1 MHKAMILLPVLLL
14 GGCNVAFGQGSHEQA
29 ARDFQVGAFQKINA
43 AGSAEVTVRVGG
55 APSVH
60 AEGDKKA
67 LDELDIQVVNGSL
80 NIGRKSSGGWNF
92 GWGHHRR
99 IRITVT
105 VPSLAGASL
114 AGSGDIHIDKVGGPS
129 FEGSVAG
136 SGDIAVD
143 HLEVGEAHFS
153 IAGSGDVKAAGKVG
167 RANLSTAGSGDMR
180 TGGLEAGTAT
190 ISIMGSGGAQLR
202 VTQSADITI
211 MGSGDV
217 HVAGTTNCQIH
228 KAGSGDVHCG

>member
-1 MHKAMILLPVLLL
+1 MHKALILLPVLLL
-14 GGCNVAFGQGSHEQA
+14 GGCHAAFGQESRERA
-29 ARDFQVGAFQKINA
+29 TRDFQVGAFQKINA
-43 AGSAEVTVRVGG
+43 AGSSEVIVRVGG

-60 AEGDKKA
+60 AEGEKKA
-67 LDELDIQVVNGSL
+67 LDDLDIQVVNGAL
-80 NIGRKSSGGWNF
+80 NIGRKNASGWSF
-92 GWGHHRR
+92 GWGHHSR

-114 AGSGDIHIDKVGGPS
+114 AGSGDIRIDKVGGPA
-129 FEGSVAG
+129 FDGSIAG
-136 SGDIAVD
+136 SGDIAID
-143 HLEVGEAHFS
+143 HLEVGEARFS
-153 IAGSGDVKAAGKVG
+153 IAGSGDVSASGKVG
-167 RANLSTAGSGDMR
+167 KANLSTAGSGDMR
-180 TGGLEAGTAT
+180 TGGLEAGTAS
-190 ISIMGSGGAQLR
+190 ISVMGSGGAQLR